1 MKPILPND
9 MEKFEKENEIQD
21 RLEAGE
27 LIDYE
32 EMDELD
38 DESTALIR
46 RRLEEK
52 GLELVEEPGDGYRA
66 K

>member
-9 MEKFEKENEIQD
+9 MEKFEKENEVQA
-21 RLEAGE
+21 RLETGE
-27 LIDYE
+27 LISYG
-32 EMDELD
+32 EMEELD
-38 DESTALIR
+38 DESSALVR

>member
-9 MEKFEKENEIQD
+9 MEKFERENEIQG

-32 EMDELD
+32 EMDGLD

-46 RRLEEK
+46 HRLAGK